1 VETESND
8 ASSPKMPRWI
18 WRAVIIFWLG
28 FLGTFVIRDTFHKLT
43 SFLLLLLVSLFVAL
57 ALEPAVNRL
66 ERRGWKRGSATL
78 LMIFCVIIFA
88 LVFVG
93 LVGTLVGRQVADVLQ
108 NSDQYVNKS
117 VKFLNENFSTNIDPA
132 EVNDKIADP
141 DGPVQKFIRSQ
152 QDQVFKLSV
161 RVLGILLQG
170 FSMLL
175 FTFYLVAD
183 GPKMRR
189 AICSRLQPD
198 RQRTVLE
205 IWELAITKTGGY
217 LYSRAL
223 LAAASAVF
231 HGIAFQIIGTPAP
244 AAMAVWVGIISQ
256 FLPVVGTYIAGI
268 LPLLLTVI
276 NSPLDAVLVFAA
288 ILVYQQVENY
298 LIAPR
303 VTAMTMEIHPAV
315 SFGSALVGVAVLG
328 PIGALLALP
337 AAAMLQGILSSR
349 GPRHDVVDSPLTNVV
364 IREKKRSR
372 RKQ

>member
-1 VETESND
+1 
-8 ASSPKMPRWI
+8 M
-18 WRAVIIFWLG
+18 
-28 FLGTFVIRDTFHKLT
+28 
-43 SFLLLLLVSLFVAL
+43 LLLVSLFIAL

-66 ERRGWKRGSATL
+66 EKRGWRRGSATL
-78 LMIFCVIIFA
+78 LMIFCVIIF
-88 LVFVG
+88 VVIFVG

-108 NSDQYVNKS
+108 NSEQYVSKS
-117 VKFLNENFSTNIDPA
+117 VKFLNDNFNTHIDPA

-141 DGPVQKFIRSQ
+141 NGPVQEFIRSQ

-161 RVLGILLQG
+161 RALGILLQG
-170 FSMLL
+170 FSVLL

-189 AICSRLQPD
+189 SICTRLRPE

-205 IWELAITKTGGY
+205 VWELAITKTGGY

-223 LAAASAVF
+223 LAAASAIF
-231 HGIAFQIIGTPAP
+231 HTIAFQAIGTPAP
-244 AAMAVWVGIISQ
+244 AAMAIWVGIISQ
-256 FLPVVGTYIAGI
+256 FLPVVGTYIAGV
-268 LPLLLTVI
+268 LPILLTLLD
-276 NSPLDAVLVFAA
+276 SPLKAVLVFAV

-315 SFGSALVGVAVLG
+315 SFGAALIGVAVLG

-337 AAAMLQGILSSR
+337 AAAMLQGVLSSR
-349 GPRHDVVDSPLTNVV
+349 GPRHDVVESPLTNVV
-364 IREKKRSR
+364 VREKKPKRR
-372 RKQ
+372 RK